1 MDTWSLPKALPISC
15 NDCPAFQRHHI
26 SVRWF
31 TESFTRLRC
40 AINTTFREKIY
51 SRWCCIDRLS
61 WHLFTEC
68 GFCLKSHWTR
78 RPFLRTYRYRR
89 PSHFFGM
96 YITYRLSRPGM
107 LAVSPAPQ
115 PARMLILRQWLHL
128 RDENRARK

>member
-51 SRWCCIDRLS
+51 TRWCCIDRLS
-61 WHLFTEC
+61 WHLFSES
-68 GFCLKSHWTR
+68 GFLYLKWWFMLQRYAAKESLRNFWRALLSLPRMNFPVGRLLGHRQNGERTR
-78 RPFLRTYRYRR
+78 Q
-89 PSHFFGM
+89 H
-96 YITYRLSRPGM
+96 
-107 LAVSPAPQ
+107 
-115 PARMLILRQWLHL
+115 
-128 RDENRARK
+128 RAASNASV

>member
-1 MDTWSLPKALPISC
+1 MDTWSLPKARPISC

-61 WHLFTEC
+61 WHLLSEC
-68 GFCLKSHWTR
+68 GPAECLGFSR
-78 RPFLRTYRYRR
+78 SFLDPGARKGFAATAARD
-89 PSHFFGM
+89 FLLLG
-96 YITYRLSRPGM
+96 RLSPQN
-107 LAVSPAPQ
+107 AVP
-115 PARMLILRQWLHL
+115 
-128 RDENRARK
+128 